1 MARGV
6 IAGVVWGVV
15 VGSTG
20 VVATH
25 MIAPP
30 VSVAPTDVVDV
41 APIAAGQAPE
51 IAATDPQAPAAPSS
65 PQPENMAPVLE
76 GADVAQAPV
85 ADTETAERPQTTAQ
99 APDLGDDAP
108 TAPPVGVEVQIEA
121 PVLPNPQAL
130 APTAP
135 APEAEPEAITQTEA
149 PADTQVDASAAE
161 PTTSPDVTAPEAED
175 IAALAEPEA
184 SQDTTQPAAQT
195 EQAPA
200 EPEPAPQ
207 QIPSVVETSQ
217 GGTIGNLAEG
227 VTTNRLPTI
236 GADAPTDEAAQ
247 DTAAPQ
253 TTPEATGRAIED
265 FAVTVDVDPTK
276 PLMSMVL
283 IDDGSVE
290 IGPEA
295 LQSFPYPISFAV
307 DASLPNA
314 AALMQQY
321 RAAGYEV
328 MALTNIPEGTQ
339 PSDLEVAVEAYL
351 SSVPEAVGLFEVSG
365 RVVQTDPDLRAQ
377 MIDIAADR
385 GLGLLSYQAGLNPLQ
400 QDAARSDVP
409 AAVVFRDL
417 DGDGQDASV
426 IRRFLDQAAFRASQ
440 EGGVI
445 MVGRV
450 KPETISA
457 LLIWGLGQRAARVS
471 LVPISTLL
479 TAR

>member
-1 MARGV
+1 
-6 IAGVVWGVV
+6 
-15 VGSTG
+15 
-20 VVATH
+20 
-25 MIAPP
+25 
-30 VSVAPTDVVDV
+30 
-41 APIAAGQAPE
+41 
-51 IAATDPQAPAAPSS
+51 
-65 PQPENMAPVLE
+65 
-76 GADVAQAPV
+76 
-85 ADTETAERPQTTAQ
+85 
-99 APDLGDDAP
+99 
-108 TAPPVGVEVQIEA
+108 
-121 PVLPNPQAL
+121 
-130 APTAP
+130 
-135 APEAEPEAITQTEA
+135 
-149 PADTQVDASAAE
+149 
-161 PTTSPDVTAPEAED
+161 
-175 IAALAEPEA
+175 
-184 SQDTTQPAAQT
+184 
-195 EQAPA
+195 
-200 EPEPAPQ
+200 
-207 QIPSVVETSQ
+207 
-217 GGTIGNLAEG
+217 
-227 VTTNRLPTI
+227 
-236 GADAPTDEAAQ
+236 
-247 DTAAPQ
+247 
-253 TTPEATGRAIED
+253 
-265 FAVTVDVDPTK
+265 
-276 PLMSMVL
+276 MVL